1 MDYKKKEKKRL
12 RTPHQANHLQWTNTV
27 SLIFY
32 QPWREFNNFCLSE
45 FHSWNTF
52 DRYLNLAS
60 FLLAVSRK
68 SFISI
73 ICFGCGKI
81 IKKLLH

>member
-1 MDYKKKEKKRL
+1 MNINGLQKKEKKRL
-12 RTPHQANHLQWTNTV
+12 RTPHQANHLQLFFTNHGESST
-27 SLIFY
+27 I
-32 QPWREFNNFCLSE
+32 FCLSE
-45 FHSWNTF
+45 FHSWSTF
-52 DRYLNLAS
+52 DRYLHLAS